1 MWALRLSTCSGS
13 AGELVDALGAS
24 AYDAVILGHQLED
37 SEAEDASAD
46 GRALPSTAAM
56 TPILRLVPERDAPLR
71 VNAMET
77 QVRSPVSAD
86 VLMDG
91 LKQALANDPI
101 ANAQLYRIA

>member
-1 MWALRLSTCSGS
+1 M
-13 AGELVDALGAS
+13 
-24 AYDAVILGHQLED
+24 
-37 SEAEDASAD
+37 
-46 GRALPSTAAM
+46 RALPSTAAM
-56 TPILRLVPERDAPLR
+56 TPILRLVPELDAPLR